1 MKRIIDIMVALIL
14 LPLLSPVFLIVS
26 ICIRLRMGAPILFR
40 QQRPGLN
47 GEPFYV
53 YKFRTMNNQSGPDHP
68 LRSDE
73 ERLTTLG
80 KLLRK
85 YSLDE
90 LPQLI
95 NVVKGDMSLVGPRPL
110 LMEYLALYDEE
121 QSRRH
126 EIKPGITGWAQVNG
140 RNNISWDK
148 KFQFDTWYVE
158 NQSLL
163 LDIRILW
170 KTVFK
175 ILKREGINQQESVS
189 MEKFNGKQEVFK

>member
-14 LPLLSPVFLIVS
+14 LQLMSTVFLIVS

-85 YSLDE
+85 LSIDE
-90 LPQLI
+90 LPHLI
-95 NVVKGDMSLVGPRPL
+95 NV
-110 LMEYLALYDEE
+110 
-121 QSRRH
+121 
-126 EIKPGITGWAQVNG
+126 
-140 RNNISWDK
+140 
-148 KFQFDTWYVE
+148 
-158 NQSLL
+158 
-163 LDIRILW
+163 
-170 KTVFK
+170 FK
-175 ILKREGINQQESVS
+175 SEMRDRKSTRYNS
-189 MEKFNGKQEVFK
+189 

>member
-26 ICIRLRMGAPILFR
+26 VCIRLRMGAPILFR

-85 YSLDE
+85 LSIDE

-95 NVVKGDMSLVGPRPL
+95 NVMKGEMSLVGPRPL
-110 LMEYLALYDEE
+110 LMEYLALYTDE
-121 QSRRH
+121 QKIRH
-126 EIKPGITGWAQVNG
+126 QVRPGITGWAQVNG
-140 RNNISWDK
+140 RNALTWEDK
-148 KFQFDTWYVE
+148 FKLDSWYVR
-158 NQSLL
+158 NQTLW
-163 LDIRILW
+163 LDVKIIFITIM
-170 KTVFK
+170 KVIKKDGIAQEGQATV
-175 ILKREGINQQESVS
+175 
-189 MEKFNGKQEVFK
+189 EKYQGSDHGS